1 MNEQRIFDFFAA
13 RGFTAAGIFGMLGNI
28 KDESGGNPRN
38 LQNSYEKK
46 LGYTDDSYTA
56 AVDSGAYKNFVH
68 DAAGYGLAQW
78 TYSTRK
84 ENLLKFARYQGESI
98 GDFDMQLAFMYQ
110 ELQGYKALFAI
121 LKTTDS
127 IREASDAFMT
137 QYEKPA
143 DQSEKAKRRRASY
156 GEEICAMLTGVENDS
171 LVQLTEADA
180 RQKIISVA
188 VSWYGRNEADGSH
201 RFIIDLYNSYIP
213 LARGYKV
220 KYTDAWCA
228 TMASAAAIK
237 AGFTDIIPTECGC
250 GQLIAAF
257 QAMNRWVENDA
268 YIPSPG
274 DYIFYDWDDTGAG
287 DCTGW
292 PEHVGI
298 VISVFDNVIK
308 VIEGNKDD
316 AVGYREV
323 RVNGRYIRGYGVPD
337 YSAKA
342 VIKTPENVNE
352 NHENVIE
359 SPENGTEN
367 GKSDS
372 KPSNSGT
379 LCMTPQWVGAV
390 TGDGVN
396 VRKWAGTEY
405 GNIKS
410 WPKLNKGNMVD
421 VCDSI
426 KAKDGSVWYYIR
438 IDGRIYG
445 FVHSGY
451 ILEASATPEP
461 AEIKKGDIVRFTGSK
476 HYTSSYAKAEGKAC
490 KPGKAKV
497 TAVNPSGTHP
507 YHLVAVSGGC
517 STVYGWT
524 DAADV
529 KI

>member
-1 MNEQRIFDFFAA
+1 MNEQRIFDFFAGK
-13 RGFTAAGIFGMLGNI
+13 GFTPAGIFGLLGNI

-46 LGYTDDSYTA
+46 LGHTDDSYTE
-56 AVDSGAYKNFVH
+56 AVDSGAYTNFAH
-68 DAAGYGLAQW
+68 DAAGYGLVQW

-84 ENLLKFARYQGESI
+84 ENLLKFARNQGDSI

-110 ELQGYKALFAI
+110 ELQGYKKLFAI

-171 LVQLTEADA
+171 LVQLTEAEA
-180 RQKIISVA
+180 RQKIISIA
-188 VSWYGRNEADGSH
+188 VSWYGRKEADGSH
-201 RFIIDLYNSYIP
+201 RSIIDLYNSHTP

-228 TMASAAAIK
+228 TMVSAAAIE
-237 AGFTDIIPTECGC
+237 AGYTDIIPTECGC

-268 YIPSPG
+268 YIPAPG
-274 DYIFYDWDDTGAG
+274 DWIFYDWDDTGAG

-298 VISVFDNVIK
+298 VISVCDNVIK

-323 RVNGRYIRGYGVPD
+323 KVNGQYIRGYGVPD
-337 YSAKA
+337 YSVKA
-342 VIKTPENVNE
+342 VSKT
-352 NHENVIE
+352 
-359 SPENGTEN
+359 PENGTET
-367 GKSDS
+367 GKSES
-372 KPSNSGT
+372 KPANSGT
-379 LCMTPQWVGAV
+379 LCMTPQWVGVV
-390 TGDGVN
+390 TGNGVN

-405 GNIKS
+405 DNIQS
-410 WPKLNKGNMVD
+410 WPKLNKENQVD

-426 KAKDGSVWYYIR
+426 KAADGSTWYYIR

-445 FVHSGY
+445 FVYADYVIRSDNGTVAGGKN
-451 ILEASATPEP
+451 ISIGTEVNFA
-461 AEIKKGDIVRFTGSK
+461 GSN
-476 HYTSSYAKAEGKAC
+476 HYTTSYGNATGKQC
-490 KPGKAKV
+490 KPGLAKV
-497 TAVNPSGTHP
+497 TAVNMSGAHQ
-507 YHLVAVSGGC
+507 YHLVAVQGGG
-517 STVYGWT
+517 STVYGWVNAS
-524 DAADV
+524 D
-529 KI
+529 ISS

>member
-1 MNEQRIFDFFAA
+1 MNEQRIFDFFAGK
-13 RGFTAAGIFGMLGNI
+13 GFTAAGIFGMLGNI
-28 KDESGGNPRN
+28 RDESGGNPRN

-46 LGYTDDSYTA
+46 LGYTDDSYTE
-56 AVDSGAYKNFVH
+56 AVDAGTYKNFVH

-84 ENLLKFARYQGESI
+84 ENLLKFARNQGDSI

-110 ELQGYKALFAI
+110 ELRGYKTLFAI
-121 LKTTDS
+121 LTTTDS

-156 GEEICAMLTGVENDS
+156 GEEICAMLTGVENPDS
-171 LVQLTEADA
+171 MVQITEAEA
-180 RQKIISVA
+180 RQRVISIA
-188 VSWYGRNEADGSH
+188 VSWYGKKEADGSH
-201 RFIIDLYNSYIP
+201 RSIIDLYNGHTP

-228 TMASAAAIK
+228 TYGSAVAIAA
-237 AGFTDIIPTECGC
+237 GYTDIIPTECGC
-250 GQLIAAF
+250 GQMIAAF

-298 VISVFDNVIK
+298 VISVFGDVIK

-316 AVGYREV
+316 AVGYREIK
-323 RVNGRYIRGYGVPD
+323 VNGRYIRGYGVPD
-337 YSAKA
+337 YGAKT
-342 VIKTPENVNE
+342 VIKKPESVTGKPENVT
-352 NHENVIE
+352 E
-359 SPENGTEN
+359 STGNG
-367 GKSDS
+367 S
-372 KPSNSGT
+372 
-379 LCMTPQWVGAV
+379 LCMTPKWVGVV
-390 TGDGVN
+390 TADILN
-396 VRKWAGTEY
+396 VRAWAGEEY
-405 GNIKS
+405 PDIKS
-410 WPKLNKGNMVD
+410 WPKLAEGNTVE

-426 KAKDGSVWYYIR
+426 KAADGSTWYYIR

-445 FVHSGY
+445 FSHSDY
-451 ILEASATPEP
+451 IREASGSAAP
-461 AEIKKGDIVRFTGSK
+461 AEVRKGDVVRFAGSK
-476 HYTSSYAKAEGKAC
+476 HYTSSYAKSTGKAC
-490 KPGKAKV
+490 KPGRAKV
-497 TAVNPSGTHP
+497 TAVNPGSAHP
-507 YHLVAVSGGC
+507 YHLVAVSGGG

-524 DAADV
+524 DAGDV

>member
-1 MNEQRIFDFFAA
+1 MNEQRIFDFFAGK
-13 RGFTAAGIFGMLGNI
+13 GFTAAGIFGMLGNI
-28 KDESGGNPRN
+28 RDESGGNPRN

-46 LGYTDDSYTA
+46 LGYTDDSYTE
-56 AVDSGAYKNFVH
+56 AVDAGTYKNFVH

-84 ENLLKFARYQGESI
+84 ENLLKFARNQGDSI

-110 ELQGYKALFAI
+110 ELRGYKTLFAI
-121 LKTTDS
+121 LTTTDS

-156 GEEICAMLTGVENDS
+156 GEEICAMLTGVENPDS
-171 LVQLTEADA
+171 MVQITEAEA
-180 RQKIISVA
+180 RQRVISIA
-188 VSWYGRNEADGSH
+188 VSWYGKKEADGSH
-201 RFIIDLYNSYIP
+201 RSIIDLYNGHTP

-228 TMASAAAIK
+228 TYGSAVAIAAGY
-237 AGFTDIIPTECGC
+237 ADIIPTECGC
-250 GQLIAAF
+250 GQMIAAF
-257 QAMNRWVENDA
+257 RAMNRWVENDA

-298 VISVFDNVIK
+298 VVSVFGDVIK

-316 AVGYREV
+316 AVGYREIK
-323 RVNGRYIRGYGVPD
+323 VNGRYIRGYGVPD
-337 YSAKA
+337 YGAK
-342 VIKTPENVNE
+342 VVSKTPENVTKPPQ
-352 NHENVIE
+352 NVIT
-359 SPENGTEN
+359 SPENVSEPAKTGA
-367 GKSDS
+367 
-372 KPSNSGT
+372 
-379 LCMTPQWVGAV
+379 LCMTPQWVGVV
-390 TGDGVN
+390 TADTLN
-396 VRKWAGTEY
+396 VRTWAGEEY
-405 GNIKS
+405 SNIKS
-410 WPKLNKGNMVD
+410 WPKLAEGNMVE

-426 KAKDGSVWYYIR
+426 KAADGSTWYYIR

-445 FVHSGY
+445 FSHSDY
-451 ILEASATPEP
+451 IKEASGSAAP
-461 AEIKKGDIVRFTGSK
+461 AEIKKGDVVQFTGGR
-476 HYTSSYAKAEGKAC
+476 HYTSSYAKATGKAC
-490 KPGKAKV
+490 KPGLAKV
-497 TAVNPSGTHP
+497 TAVNPGSSHP
-507 YHLVAVSGGC
+507 YHLVAVSGCG

-524 DAADV
+524 DAEDV